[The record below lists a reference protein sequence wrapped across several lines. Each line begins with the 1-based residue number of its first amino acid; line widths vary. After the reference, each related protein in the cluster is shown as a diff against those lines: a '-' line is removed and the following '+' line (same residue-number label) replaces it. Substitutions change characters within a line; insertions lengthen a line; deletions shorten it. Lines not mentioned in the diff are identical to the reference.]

1 MKVPLVNEGQI
12 RLNVPQQS
20 RWVFDVEWRW
30 SVIEFLSNQ
39 VGDELAEEQNLHSP
53 RNLCEPEGNEARH
66 RQERIGRSEVG
77 LMREGENE
85 WPAELTISLLQ
96 GKWKLRILT
105 QLKHGP
111 IRLSQLRKMFPDAS
125 KKMLTLHLRE
135 LEQDGI
141 VVRSDLSGRRRH
153 VEYSLETSLG
163 AAVLHLIG
171 TLAEWGSQYAPTMS
185 RQGTVRDS
193 PKE

>member
-1 MKVPLVNEGQI
+1 VIKV
-12 RLNVPQQS
+12 
-20 RWVFDVEWRW
+20 
-30 SVIEFLSNQ
+30 LSNQ
-39 VGDELAEEQNLHSP
+39 VGDELAVEQNLHSS
-53 RNLCEPEGNEARH
+53 RNLREPEANEASY
-66 RQERIGRSEVG
+66 RQEHVGRSEIG
-77 LMREGENE
+77 LIRESENE
-85 WPAELTISLLQ
+85 WPAELTINLFQ

-111 IRLSQLRKMFPDAS
+111 IRLSQLRKLFPDAS

-153 VEYSLETSLG
+153 VEYSLEPSIG
-163 AAVLHLIG
+163 VAVLHLIG

-185 RQGTVRDS
+185 RQGQVDDS
-193 PKE
+193 PKGSMRSPKSLQRRTLRAPQS

>member
-1 MKVPLVNEGQI
+1 M
-12 RLNVPQQS
+12 
-20 RWVFDVEWRW
+20 
-30 SVIEFLSNQ
+30 
-39 VGDELAEEQNLHSP
+39 A
-53 RNLCEPEGNEARH
+53 
-66 RQERIGRSEVG
+66 
-77 LMREGENE
+77 
-85 WPAELTISLLQ
+85 PAELAISLLQ

-111 IRLSQLRKMFPDAS
+111 IRLSQLRKIFPDAS

-171 TLAEWGSQYAPTMS
+171 TLAEWGIAIRAHHVAARTSTRLTKRVGARAPLS
-185 RQGTVRDS
+185 
-193 PKE
+193 

>member
-1 MKVPLVNEGQI
+1 M
-12 RLNVPQQS
+12 
-20 RWVFDVEWRW
+20 
-30 SVIEFLSNQ
+30 SNQ
-39 VGDELAEEQNLHSP
+39 VCSEPAVEQNLHSS
-53 RNLCEPEGNEARH
+53 RNLREPEVNESRY
-66 RQERIGRSEVG
+66 RQEHVGRSEIG
-77 LMREGENE
+77 LIREGENE
-85 WPAELTISLLQ
+85 WPAELTINLLQ

-105 QLKHGP
+105 QLRHGP
-111 IRLSQLRKMFPDAS
+111 IRLSQLRKMFPEAS

-141 VVRSDLSGRRRH
+141 VVRSDFSGRRRH

-171 TLAEWGSQYAPTMS
+171 TLAEWGSQYSPTMS
-185 RQGTVRDS
+185 RQGPVRDS

>member
-1 MKVPLVNEGQI
+1 M
-12 RLNVPQQS
+12 
-20 RWVFDVEWRW
+20 
-30 SVIEFLSNQ
+30 IEVQPNQ
-39 VGDELAEEQNLHSP
+39 VGDELAVDQNLHSS
-53 RNLCEPEGNEARH
+53 RNLRKPEANEASYS
-66 RQERIGRSEVG
+66 QERGGRSEIG
-77 LMREGENE
+77 LIREGENE

-185 RQGTVRDS
+185 RQGPVCDS
-193 PKE
+193 PKV

>member
-1 MKVPLVNEGQI
+1 M
-12 RLNVPQQS
+12 
-20 RWVFDVEWRW
+20 
-30 SVIEFLSNQ
+30 IEVLSNQ
-39 VGDELAEEQNLHSP
+39 VGDELAVEQNLHSS
-53 RNLCEPEGNEARH
+53 RNLREPEVNEAWYK
-66 RQERIGRSEVG
+66 QERVGRSEIS
-77 LMREGENE
+77 LIREGENE

-163 AAVLHLIG
+163 AAVLQLIG

-185 RQGTVRDS
+185 RQGPARDS

>member
-1 MKVPLVNEGQI
+1 M
-12 RLNVPQQS
+12 
-20 RWVFDVEWRW
+20 
-30 SVIEFLSNQ
+30 IEVLSNQ
-39 VGDELAEEQNLHSP
+39 VGDELAVQQKLHSS
-53 RNLCEPEGNEARH
+53 RNLREPEVNEASH
-66 RQERIGRSEVG
+66 RQERVGRSEIG
-77 LMREGENE
+77 LIRQGENE

-141 VVRSDLSGRRRH
+141 VVRSDLSDRRRH
-153 VEYSLETSLG
+153 VEYSLEPSSG

-171 TLAEWGSQYAPTMS
+171 TLAEWGSQYAPTTS
-185 RQGTVRDS
+185 RQGTERDS

>member
-1 MKVPLVNEGQI
+1 M
-12 RLNVPQQS
+12 
-20 RWVFDVEWRW
+20 
-30 SVIEFLSNQ
+30 IEVLSNQ
-39 VGDELAEEQNLHSP
+39 VGDELAVEQNLPSS
-53 RNLCEPEGNEARH
+53 RNLREPEAIEASYRK
-66 RQERIGRSEVG
+66 ERVGRSEIG
-77 LMREGENE
+77 LIHEDENE

-141 VVRSDLSGRRRH
+141 VVRSDLSSRRRH

-163 AAVLHLIG
+163 AAVLHLVG

-185 RQGTVRDS
+185 RQGPVRDS

>member
-1 MKVPLVNEGQI
+1 M
-12 RLNVPQQS
+12 
-20 RWVFDVEWRW
+20 
-30 SVIEFLSNQ
+30 FL
-39 VGDELAEEQNLHSP
+39 
-53 RNLCEPEGNEARH
+53 
-66 RQERIGRSEVG
+66 
-77 LMREGENE
+77 
-85 WPAELTISLLQ
+85 
-96 GKWKLRILT
+96 
-105 QLKHGP
+105 
-111 IRLSQLRKMFPDAS
+111 DAS

-185 RQGTVRDS
+185 HQGPVRDS

>member
-1 MKVPLVNEGQI
+1 M
-12 RLNVPQQS
+12 
-20 RWVFDVEWRW
+20 
-30 SVIEFLSNQ
+30 IEVLSNQ
-39 VGDELAEEQNLHSP
+39 VGDKLAVEQNLHSS
-53 RNLCEPEGNEARH
+53 RNLREPEVNEANY
-66 RQERIGRSEVG
+66 RQGRVGQSEIG
-77 LMREGENE
+77 LIREDENE

-171 TLAEWGSQYAPTMS
+171 TLAEWGSQYAPTVS
-185 RQGTVRDS
+185 RQGPERDS

>member
-1 MKVPLVNEGQI
+1 M
-12 RLNVPQQS
+12 
-20 RWVFDVEWRW
+20 
-30 SVIEFLSNQ
+30 
-39 VGDELAEEQNLHSP
+39 EQNLHSS
-53 RNLCEPEGNEARH
+53 RNLRESEVNEASH
-66 RQERIGRSEVG
+66 RQERVGRSEIS
-77 LMREGENE
+77 LIREGENE

-105 QLKHGP
+105 RLKHGP

-171 TLAEWGSQYAPTMS
+171 TLAEWGSQYAPVMS
-185 RQGTVRDS
+185 RQGPERDS
-193 PKE
+193 PKEKARTPQSLQRRILPAPLP

>member
-1 MKVPLVNEGQI
+1 
-12 RLNVPQQS
+12 
-20 RWVFDVEWRW
+20 
-30 SVIEFLSNQ
+30 VIEVLSNQ
-39 VGDELAEEQNLHSP
+39 VDDELAVEQNLHKS
-53 RNLCEPEGNEARH
+53 RNLREPKVNETMY
-66 RQERIGRSEVG
+66 RQERVGRSAIS
-77 LMREGENE
+77 LIRESENE

-96 GKWKLRILT
+96 GKWKVRILT

-111 IRLSQLRKMFPDAS
+111 IRLSQLRKMLPDAS

-135 LEQDGI
+135 MEQDGI

-171 TLAEWGSQYAPTMS
+171 TLTEWGSQYAPTHS
-185 RQGTVRDS
+185 RQGPVREW
-193 PKE
+193 PEK

>member
-1 MKVPLVNEGQI
+1 
-12 RLNVPQQS
+12 
-20 RWVFDVEWRW
+20 
-30 SVIEFLSNQ
+30 VIEVLSNQ
-39 VGDELAEEQNLHSP
+39 VDDELAVEQNLHSSK
-53 RNLCEPEGNEARH
+53 NLREPEVNEASY
-66 RQERIGRSEVG
+66 RQEPVVRSEIG
-77 LMREGENE
+77 LIREGEKE

-185 RQGTVRDS
+185 RQGPVRDS